1 MLQAL
6 LVKTIINQVMKAVE
20 KASDKRI
27 ARTHDKRI
35 GELEKNSHPPMFTKK
50 EYDKLIKR
58 IEILEKRSKQ

>member
-1 MLQAL
+1 MLQAI
-6 LVKTIINQVMKAVE
+6 VIKTIIRQVMKHIE

-35 GELEKNSHPPMFTKK
+35 EELEKNSHPPIFTKK

-58 IEILEKRSKQ
+58 IEILEKRSK

>member
-6 LVKTIINQVMKAVE
+6 LVKTVINQVMKAIE

-35 GELEKNSHPPMFTKK
+35 SILEKK
-50 EYDKLIKR
+50 
-58 IEILEKRSKQ
+58 IETLEKRSKK